1 MITNSQAWKVTC
13 SSTRLWP
20 FNRRMK
26 GMPLP
31 TMNTLQNELHD
42 YAFHLLISSVQ
53 ACISLIS
60 NSLQLSMVQPSSQ
73 AEQLPPAGPE
83 VPNATKK
90 AVRWSED
97 EITDLVNFLYE
108 HRSEGNAGHF
118 KPKTFKAL
126 ALHLSSKRP
135 DRPRSADAIQNKY
148 RSVSTLNIKYCIDL
162 LASQY

>member
-1 MITNSQAWKVTC
+1 
-13 SSTRLWP
+13 
-20 FNRRMK
+20 
-26 GMPLP
+26 
-31 TMNTLQNELHD
+31 
-42 YAFHLLISSVQ
+42 
-53 ACISLIS
+53 
-60 NSLQLSMVQPSSQ
+60 MVQPSSQ

-148 RSVSTLNIKYCIDL
+148 HSVSTLNIKYCIDL